1 MKDVKEKFR
10 NIDIWSFD
18 GKGDINNILKFQ
30 SIFNITLPN
39 TYRELMT
46 RYNNPKFE
54 QDTFDFYD
62 LYHKRESLAS
72 FGFDGF
78 NSQYENIYNQFIYSD
93 EDGYGYENVYSFAHT
108 SEGNWLCFDYRDSP
122 TTSEPKISLVI
133 HDEYND
139 EIGKWLILPVANN
152 FDDFLDSLYDFNE
165 RYPD

>member
-18 GKGDINNILKFQ
+18 GKGDINNILKVQ
-30 SIFNITLPN
+30 SILNINLPN

-78 NSQYENIYNQFIYSD
+78 NSQ
-93 EDGYGYENVYSFAHT
+93 
-108 SEGNWLCFDYRDSP
+108 
-122 TTSEPKISLVI
+122 
-133 HDEYND
+133 
-139 EIGKWLILPVANN
+139 
-152 FDDFLDSLYDFNE
+152 
-165 RYPD
+165 

>member
-1 MKDVKEKFR
+1 MKDVKEMFR

-54 QDTFDFYD
+54 QDTFNFYD
-62 LYHKRESLAS
+62 PYHERESLAS

-93 EDGYGYENVYSFAHT
+93 EDGYENVYSFAHT
-108 SEGNWLCFDYRDSP
+108 SEGNWLCFDYRDCP

>member
-18 GKGDINNILKFQ
+18 GKGDINNLLKFE

-62 LYHKRESLAS
+62 PYHERESLAS
-72 FGFDGF
+72 FGLMGLIPNMRIFTINLFIQMKMDMKMCIHFLIHLKETGYALIIEILL
-78 NSQYENIYNQFIYSD
+78 QHQNQ
-93 EDGYGYENVYSFAHT
+93 
-108 SEGNWLCFDYRDSP
+108 R
-122 TTSEPKISLVI
+122 SL
-133 HDEYND
+133 
-139 EIGKWLILPVANN
+139 
-152 FDDFLDSLYDFNE
+152 
-165 RYPD
+165 

>member
-93 EDGYGYENVYSFAHT
+93 EDGYSFAHT

>member
-62 LYHKRESLAS
+62 PYHERESLAS

-78 NSQYENIYNQFIYSD
+78 NSQYENIYNQFIGWVCHYS
-93 EDGYGYENVYSFAHT
+93 A
-108 SEGNWLCFDYRDSP
+108 L
-122 TTSEPKISLVI
+122 IQM
-133 HDEYND
+133 EYPLFSY
-139 EIGKWLILPVANN
+139 IAICA
-152 FDDFLDSLYDFNE
+152 
-165 RYPD
+165 

>member
-62 LYHKRESLAS
+62 LYHERESLAS

-78 NSQYENIYNQFIYSD
+78 NSNMRIFTTNLFIQMKMDMKMCIHLLIHQKETGYALIIEIAPQHQNQ
-93 EDGYGYENVYSFAHT
+93 
-108 SEGNWLCFDYRDSP
+108 R
-122 TTSEPKISLVI
+122 SL
-133 HDEYND
+133 
-139 EIGKWLILPVANN
+139 
-152 FDDFLDSLYDFNE
+152 
-165 RYPD
+165 

>member
-93 EDGYGYENVYSFAHT
+93 EDGYENVYSFAHT

-122 TTSEPKISLVI
+122 KHQNQRSL
-133 HDEYND
+133 
-139 EIGKWLILPVANN
+139 
-152 FDDFLDSLYDFNE
+152 
-165 RYPD
+165 

>member
-1 MKDVKEKFR
+1 
-10 NIDIWSFD
+10 
-18 GKGDINNILKFQ
+18 
-30 SIFNITLPN
+30 
-39 TYRELMT
+39 MT

-72 FGFDGF
+72 FGF

-93 EDGYGYENVYSFAHT
+93 EDGYENVYSFAHT

>member
-18 GKGDINNILKFQ
+18 GKGDINNILKFE
-30 SIFNITLPN
+30 SIFNITLSN
-39 TYRELMT
+39 TYKELMT

-54 QDTFDFYD
+54 QDTFNFYD
-62 LYHKRESLAS
+62 PYHERESLAS

-93 EDGYGYENVYSFAHT
+93 EDGYENVYSFAHT
-108 SEGNWLCFDYRDSP
+108 SEGN
-122 TTSEPKISLVI
+122 
-133 HDEYND
+133 
-139 EIGKWLILPVANN
+139 WLILPVANN

>member
-18 GKGDINNILKFQ
+18 GKGDINNLLKFE
-30 SIFNITLPN
+30 SIFNITPPN

-62 LYHKRESLAS
+62 PYRERESLAS

-93 EDGYGYENVYSFAHT
+93 EDGYENVYSFAHT
-108 SEGNWLCFDYRDSP
+108 SERNWLCFDYKDYP

-133 HDEYND
+133 HDKYND
-139 EIGKWLILPVANN
+139 EIGK
-152 FDDFLDSLYDFNE
+152 
-165 RYPD
+165 

>member
-62 LYHKRESLAS
+62 PYHERESLAS

-93 EDGYGYENVYSFAHT
+93 EDDMKMCIHLLIHLKETGYALIIEILLQHQNQ
-108 SEGNWLCFDYRDSP
+108 R
-122 TTSEPKISLVI
+122 SL
-133 HDEYND
+133 
-139 EIGKWLILPVANN
+139 
-152 FDDFLDSLYDFNE
+152 
-165 RYPD
+165 

>member
-18 GKGDINNILKFQ
+18 GKGDINNILKFE

-62 LYHKRESLAS
+62 PYHERESLAS
-72 FGFDGF
+72 F
-78 NSQYENIYNQFIYSD
+78 
-93 EDGYGYENVYSFAHT
+93 
-108 SEGNWLCFDYRDSP
+108 
-122 TTSEPKISLVI
+122 
-133 HDEYND
+133 
-139 EIGKWLILPVANN
+139 
-152 FDDFLDSLYDFNE
+152 
-165 RYPD
+165 

>member
-18 GKGDINNILKFQ
+18 GKGDINNLLKFQ

-62 LYHKRESLAS
+62 PYHERESLAS

-93 EDGYGYENVYSFAHT
+93 EDGYENVYSFAHT
-108 SEGNWLCFDYRDSP
+108 SEGNWLCFDYRDCP

-152 FDDFLDSLYDFNE
+152 FDDFLDGLYNFNE

>member
-1 MKDVKEKFR
+1 MKDVKGKFR

-18 GKGDINNILKFQ
+18 GKGDINNLLKFE

-62 LYHKRESLAS
+62 PYHERESLAS

-93 EDGYGYENVYSFAHT
+93 EDGYENVYSFAHT
-108 SEGNWLCFDYRDSP
+108 SEGNWL
-122 TTSEPKISLVI
+122 
-133 HDEYND
+133 
-139 EIGKWLILPVANN
+139 
-152 FDDFLDSLYDFNE
+152 
-165 RYPD
+165 

>member
-10 NIDIWSFD
+10 NINIWSFD

-62 LYHKRESLAS
+62 PYHERESLAS
-72 FGFDGF
+72 LDLMGLIPNMRIFTINLFIQMKMDMKMCIHLLIHLKETGYVLIIEIAP
-78 NSQYENIYNQFIYSD
+78 QHQNQ
-93 EDGYGYENVYSFAHT
+93 
-108 SEGNWLCFDYRDSP
+108 
-122 TTSEPKISLVI
+122 KISLVI

-165 RYPD
+165 RFLL

>member
-62 LYHKRESLAS
+62 PYHERESLAS

-93 EDGYGYENVYSFAHT
+93 ED
-108 SEGNWLCFDYRDSP
+108 CP

-139 EIGKWLILPVANN
+139 EIGKWLILSVANN

>member
-39 TYRELMT
+39 T
-46 RYNNPKFE
+46 
-54 QDTFDFYD
+54 
-62 LYHKRESLAS
+62 
-72 FGFDGF
+72 
-78 NSQYENIYNQFIYSD
+78 
-93 EDGYGYENVYSFAHT
+93 
-108 SEGNWLCFDYRDSP
+108 YRDSP

>member
-18 GKGDINNILKFQ
+18 GKGDINNLLKFQ

-62 LYHKRESLAS
+62 PYHERESLAS

-93 EDGYGYENVYSFAHT
+93 EDVDDVVLESEDSDTVSLLRYSLRSAVCKT
-108 SEGNWLCFDYRDSP
+108 SAIFTPSF
-122 TTSEPKISLVI
+122 IM
-133 HDEYND
+133 
-139 EIGKWLILPVANN
+139 VA
-152 FDDFLDSLYDFNE
+152 FETYTPSF
-165 RYPD
+165 P

>member
-1 MKDVKEKFR
+1 
-10 NIDIWSFD
+10 
-18 GKGDINNILKFQ
+18 
-30 SIFNITLPN
+30 
-39 TYRELMT
+39 MT

-62 LYHKRESLAS
+62 PYHERKSLAS

-93 EDGYGYENVYSFAHT
+93 EDGYENVYSFAHT

>member
-62 LYHKRESLAS
+62 PYHERESLAS

-78 NSQYENIYNQFIYSD
+78 NSQYENMCIHLLIHLKETGYALIIEILLQHQNQ
-93 EDGYGYENVYSFAHT
+93 
-108 SEGNWLCFDYRDSP
+108 R
-122 TTSEPKISLVI
+122 SL
-133 HDEYND
+133 
-139 EIGKWLILPVANN
+139 
-152 FDDFLDSLYDFNE
+152 
-165 RYPD
+165 